1 MKLSYL
7 PARTQKLAASVLHLL
22 FLAVM
27 FCGIGFMYLNDNFGT
42 GIVGVKNVPDR
53 KSVV

>member
-27 FCGIGFMYLNDNFGT
+27 FCG
-42 GIVGVKNVPDR
+42 DR